1 MQAQRPLD
9 DFSLVLYPGVVQ
21 ASARA
26 AQLRRRTPQQ
36 NTGQGC
42 GGCGVTNAHL
52 ATDEQL
58 CALFGAALGTV
69 ATGLQGRLQLVFGHR
84 GLTGKV
90 GSTSAQA
97 QMAHAGQFQLRVNGA
112 QVDHVQAGLQL
123 PRQHTDRRAPADEVT

>member
-1 MQAQRPLD
+1 MA
-9 DFSLVLYPGVVQ
+9 LV
-21 ASARA
+21 
-26 AQLRRRTPQQ
+26 
-36 NTGQGC
+36 
-42 GGCGVTNAHL
+42 
-52 ATDEQL
+52 
-58 CALFGAALGTV
+58 FGAALGTV